1 MEEIKIDLKK
11 DNSEAVDLIA
21 KKLKDGSVLILPTD
35 TVYGLSCLAS
45 SKKAIDKIYRIKK
58 RLREK
63 KFILLM
69 KSFCMV
75 REYCFLSV
83 AQYKFLKEKI
93 DKKKPLTVV
102 LRSREKLPKYL
113 RRENSVAIRI
123 PARNDFLMNV
133 LKKVNEPIVS
143 TSLNL
148 SGEKELIKEGE
159 IKDFF
164 KRKKILPEIFV
175 NAGNPVTQKPSM
187 IADIRNMRQIVIL
200 RK

>member
-11 DNSEAVDLIA
+11 NNGEEIDLIV
-21 KKLKDGSVLILPTD
+21 KKLENGSVLVLPTD

-45 SKKAIDKIYRIKK
+45 SKKAIDKIYKIKK
-58 RLREK
+58 RAREK

-75 REYCFLSV
+75 RKYCFLSV
-83 AQYKFLKEKI
+83 AQYKFLKERI
-93 DKKKPLTVV
+93 DKEKPLTVV

-113 RRENSVAIRI
+113 RQENSVAIRI
-123 PARNDFLMNV
+123 PASNDFLMNV

-148 SGEKELIKEGE
+148 SGNKEIVGTKKIKY
-159 IKDFF
+159 FF
-164 KRKKILPEIFV
+164 KRKKVLPEMFV
-175 NAGNPVTQKPSM
+175 NIGEPITQKPST
-187 IADIRNMRQIVIL
+187 IADIRDMKRIVIL